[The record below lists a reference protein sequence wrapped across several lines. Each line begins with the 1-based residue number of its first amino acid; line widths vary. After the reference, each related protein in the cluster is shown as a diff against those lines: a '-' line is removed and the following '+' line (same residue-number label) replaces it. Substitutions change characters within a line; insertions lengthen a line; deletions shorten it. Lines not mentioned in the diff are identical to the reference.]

1 MGPRSQE
8 SPMSDG
14 VRHPRLVAAFR
25 AVLYATAGTV
35 ALGVALLAVLTVGF
49 VVSAGS
55 LALALTGN
63 AHLVAVFVLSA
74 LVLATSA
81 GLLWGLKVAVQRI
94 DREVREF
101 DRAPDPV
108 EEVKERYV
116 DGDVDEAELDRRLD
130 HELRSDADPPPP
142 GEAVAVRSES
152 DRAAGDGDRGD
163 RAPGDAGG
171 RDEADAGEDADASD
185 GGDSDDDA
193 NDSTGDDANDSTGD
207 DGTVDDD
214 EASDDTTHADDHE
227 EDRILDRAQADG

>member
-1 MGPRSQE
+1 
-8 SPMSDG
+8 MSDG

-49 VVSAGS
+49 VVSAGG
-55 LALALTGN
+55 LAMVVNDTAP
-63 AHLVAVFVLSA
+63 LVGVLVLSG

-116 DGDVDEAELDRRLD
+116 DGDVDEAALDRRLD
-130 HELRSDADPPPP
+130 HELRSDADPPPR
-142 GEAVAVRSES
+142 GEAVAVRSEG
-152 DRAAGDGDRGD
+152 DHAAGDGDRGD
-163 RAPGDAGG
+163 RAAGR
-171 RDEADAGEDADASD
+171 RDEADASADADAGEDADA
-185 GGDSDDDA
+185 GDDDTDDSTADDDA
-193 NDSTGDDANDSTGD
+193 GDDAVNA
-207 DGTVDDD
+207 D
-214 EASDDTTHADDHE
+214 EHD
-227 EDRILDRAQADG
+227 EDRILDRDRAQADG

>member
-49 VVSAGS
+49 VVSAGG

-130 HELRSDADPPPP
+130 HELRSDADPPPR
-142 GEAVAVRSES
+142 GEAVAVRSGS
-152 DRAAGDGDRGD
+152 DRAAGDGDRGP
-163 RAPGDAGG
+163 RAAGG

-185 GGDSDDDA
+185 GGDAGDDDTDDSTSDDGA
-193 NDSTGDDANDSTGD
+193 
-207 DGTVDDD
+207 V
-214 EASDDTTHADDHE
+214 DDTTHADDHD
-227 EDRILDRAQADG
+227 EDRIRDRAQADG